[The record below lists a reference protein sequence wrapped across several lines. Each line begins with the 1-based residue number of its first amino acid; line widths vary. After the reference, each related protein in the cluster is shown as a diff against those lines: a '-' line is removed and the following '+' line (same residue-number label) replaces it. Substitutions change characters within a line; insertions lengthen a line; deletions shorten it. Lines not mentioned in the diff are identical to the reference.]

1 MPELAVVLRI
11 DRRQAERRRD
21 LTAVGIG
28 LLGQY
33 VTANFK
39 LSTDEYGGTLIVDP
53 PVSSGSPVVTPR

>member
-21 LTAVGIG
+21 LTAVGIA
-28 LLGQY
+28 LLGKY

-39 LSTDEYGGTLIVDP
+39 LSTDGHGGTLIVDP